1 MNKYNNKIMNEIKRN
16 AYLLTTDFN
25 SPRAI
30 FSKELLQKIGFNVLY
45 FLAIPHDDPIISHK
59 LSMIQIYNII
69 ENSPDE
75 WSYIFEDDINILEP
89 ITLDEIIE
97 YEKISTNNFFYLGI
111 CKYINM
117 DSILITEHTINNHQV
132 YQVSGTVRGSH
143 AIAFS
148 KNGIKQFNQFIKHFS
163 IVAYDMLIELYT
175 LSHPANIVRC
185 DLSSKIN
192 GHLGLF
198 FQDREKFKSVL
209 LEHYYDV

>member
-1 MNKYNNKIMNEIKRN
+1 MNAILKRN

-25 SPRAI
+25 SPRAL
-30 FSKELLQKIGFNVLY
+30 FSKKILQQIGFDVIS
-45 FLAIPHDDPIISHK
+45 FLAIPNNDPIMSHK

-69 ENSPDE
+69 ENSPNE
-75 WSYIFEDDINILEP
+75 WSYIFEDDINILEQ

-97 YEKISTNNFFYLGI
+97 YEKISTDNFFYLGI
-111 CKYINM
+111 CKWIDM
-117 DSILITEHTINNHQV
+117 SSISTTPHTINNHKV
-132 YQVSGTVRGSH
+132 YQVSGAVRGTH

-175 LSHPANIVRC
+175 LSNPANVIRC
-185 DLSSKIN
+185 DLSSTIS

-198 FQDREKFKSVL
+198 FQDREKFKSSL
-209 LEHYYDV
+209 HEHYYDV

>member
-1 MNKYNNKIMNEIKRN
+1 MNEIKRN
-16 AYLLTTDFN
+16 AYLLTTNVD

-30 FSKELLQKIGFNVLY
+30 FSKNILQQIGFNVII
-45 FLAIPHDDPIISHK
+45 FLAIIHDDPIMSHK

-69 ENSPDE
+69 ENSSDE

-89 ITLDEIIE
+89 ITLNEIIE
-97 YEKISTNNFFYLGI
+97 YEKISTDNFFYLGI
-111 CKYINM
+111 CKYN
-117 DSILITEHTINNHQV
+117 DTSSILTTSHTINNHEV
-132 YQVSGTVRGSH
+132 YQVSGSVRGAH

-163 IVAYDMLIELYT
+163 IVAYDILIELYT

-185 DLSSKIN
+185 DLSSKIV

-198 FQDREKFKSVL
+198 FQDREKFESSL
-209 LEHYYDV
+209 LKHYYKL

>member
-1 MNKYNNKIMNEIKRN
+1 MNEKKRN
-16 AYLLTTDFN
+16 AYLLTTNFN

-30 FSKELLQKIGFNVLY
+30 FSKELLQKIGFNVIT
-45 FLAIPHDDPIISHK
+45 FLAIQHDDPIMSHK
-59 LSMIQIYNII
+59 LSMVQIYNII
-69 ENSPDE
+69 ENSTDE
-75 WSYIFEDDINILEP
+75 WSYIFEDDINILET

-97 YEKISTNNFFYLGI
+97 YEKISINNFFYLGI

-117 DSILITEHTINNHQV
+117 DSISMTSHIINNHQV
-132 YQVSGTVRGSH
+132 YQVSGAVRGAH

-163 IVAYDMLIELYT
+163 IVAYDMLLELYT

-185 DLSSKIN
+185 DLSSTTP

-198 FQDREKFKSVL
+198 FQDREKFKSTL
-209 LEHYYDV
+209 AEHYYNV

>member
-1 MNKYNNKIMNEIKRN
+1 MNKYNNKIMNEIKIFYEKKRN

-25 SPRAI
+25 SPRSI
-30 FSKELLQKIGFNVLY
+30 FSKELLQKIGFNVLH

-117 DSILITEHTINNHQV
+117 DSISMT
-132 YQVSGTVRGSH
+132 
-143 AIAFS
+143 
-148 KNGIKQFNQFIKHFS
+148 
-163 IVAYDMLIELYT
+163 
-175 LSHPANIVRC
+175 
-185 DLSSKIN
+185 
-192 GHLGLF
+192 
-198 FQDREKFKSVL
+198 
-209 LEHYYDV
+209 